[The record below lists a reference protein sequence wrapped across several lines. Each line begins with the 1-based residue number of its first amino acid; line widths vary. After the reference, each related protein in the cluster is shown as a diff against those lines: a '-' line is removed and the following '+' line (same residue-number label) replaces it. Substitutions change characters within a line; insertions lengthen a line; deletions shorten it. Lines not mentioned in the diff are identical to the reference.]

1 MDVGCADRRTA
12 CPRTAKSCGPGA
24 PNAGVKFCRC
34 SKGAC
39 EATVANAGSPG
50 RPRISRKPLR
60 REGRCD
66 PACTCG
72 LRALAQSSRAGPPG
86 AAATRPSLLPPIK
99 DGTTTMQSSGETR
112 RENGRTCALSHSTWT
127 IARDTG
133 EASNCGSGYSSTRW
147 RQMSRSVR
155 RPRRRGSHL
164 ETAGSGRR
172 RRRSR
177 SRCSQRRQIR
187 RTA

>member
-1 MDVGCADRRTA
+1 VDVGCADRRTA

-86 AAATRPSLLPPIK
+86 CSGHPAFPAPSDQGRDNDDAKLGRNTPRERKDVCAVSFHMDDRARHWRGEQLRERLFVYALTPSVSVGATSAKTWLA
-99 DGTTTMQSSGETR
+99 SGNR
-112 RENGRTCALSHSTWT
+112 RERT
-127 IARDTG
+127 
-133 EASNCGSGYSSTRW
+133 SS
-147 RQMSRSVR
+147 
-155 RPRRRGSHL
+155 
-164 ETAGSGRR
+164 A
-172 RRRSR
+172 
-177 SRCSQRRQIR
+177 
-187 RTA
+187 

>member
-1 MDVGCADRRTA
+1 VDVGCADRRTA

-72 LRALAQSSRAGPPG
+72 LRALAQSFRAGAPG

-127 IARDTG
+127 IARHAGD
-133 EASNCGSGYSSTRW
+133 ASQLRERLFVYALTPSVSVGATSAKTWLASGNRRERTSS
-147 RQMSRSVR
+147 
-155 RPRRRGSHL
+155 
-164 ETAGSGRR
+164 A
-172 RRRSR
+172 
-177 SRCSQRRQIR
+177 
-187 RTA
+187 